1 MHWYD
6 WVIVVL
12 AVQEGGWMAFD
23 GTRALLTGDYIT
35 PRTGEYAGQLGP
47 RSKLVSAVGIEP
59 RSTLMKSLF
68 AVYGAAWLALVVCF
82 LLRFEW
88 AWWAMLVAAV
98 GSLWVLPFGTLL
110 SLLQIGLLLVPVWMA
125 GSG

>member
-23 GTRALLTGDYIT
+23 GTMALLTGNYIT

-47 RSKLVSAVGIEP
+47 WSKLVSAVGIEP
-59 RSTLMKSLF
+59 RSTLMKSIF
-68 AVYGAAWLALVVCF
+68 AVYGAAWLGLAVCF

-88 AWWAMLVAAV
+88 AWWAML
-98 GSLWVLPFGTLL
+98 
-110 SLLQIGLLLVPVWMA
+110 LLVPVLMA
-125 GSG
+125 GAG